1 MLFWWPSTLLAGLV
15 PTSLCRASYHAN
27 AAGFALA
34 DAPRAQGQ
42 SLLPLIRGQDSWQP
56 KPLFFETS
64 ASGYTADA
72 ADYQKRYRAMRTR
85 DWKLIHSVTEQ
96 QYELYDL
103 NDDPYEE
110 NNVWEEGTAL
120 SDSLG
125 RMLNEW
131 AIYAH
136 QVAYRP
142 DMGGDAAVA
151 SAAAAE
157 EAPVIAFPANGDTL
171 QYRGVD
177 HVIRL
182 AWSGVAQANYAI
194 ETRWA
199 KGRITWLGN

>member
-1 MLFWWPSTLLAGLV
+1 MRSYSSYCCSVTLLDLL
-15 PTSLCRASYHAN
+15 SL
-27 AAGFALA
+27 
-34 DAPRAQGQ
+34 DAPPRAQGE
-42 SLLPLIRGQDSWQP
+42 SLLPLIRGQDNWQP

-103 NDDPYEE
+103 NEDPYEE
-110 NNVWEEGTAL
+110 DNVWEEGTVL

-142 DMGGDAAVA
+142 DMGEDAAVA
-151 SAAAAE
+151 SAAATE
-157 EAPVIAFPANGDTL
+157 EAPVICLLYTSPSPRD
-171 QYRGVD
+171 RG
-177 HVIRL
+177 
-182 AWSGVAQANYAI
+182 
-194 ETRWA
+194 
-199 KGRITWLGN
+199 